1 VSDFPIRAWGR
12 TSWSRRDYDARRPT
26 GGSRYG
32 VWHALQDSQPEDWRE
47 SYAARVALCGRMVE
61 IHWWHDDPEPPGGY
75 LLRAF
80 CQRCLERSVEIER

>member
-1 VSDFPIRAWGR
+1 
-12 TSWSRRDYDARRPT
+12 
-26 GGSRYG
+26 
-32 VWHALQDSQPEDWRE
+32 
-47 SYAARVALCGRMVE
+47 MVE